1 MSNGKARETA
11 APAVDRPA
19 AVYRLYD
26 EAGVLLYVGSS
37 FDPEERCKGH
47 REKPWW
53 QTVANRTEEW
63 HPTRERA
70 FAVELEAIVREAP
83 AHNIYG
89 TGRTTE
95 AMRERQAKNR
105 ARGAVQREAVYLHR
119 AVHDEAVAEG
129 ASYREA
135 WNRADVAEI
144 DFLDSSGLFP
154 AYVERL
160 RQHVRYLYGQG
171 NQQGRSHD

>member
-1 MSNGKARETA
+1 MQRPPGEALVAERGEPHGGVAPNAGESVAR
-11 APAVDRPA
+11 
-19 AVYRLYD
+19 
-26 EAGVLLYVGSS
+26 G
-37 FDPEERCKGH
+37 
-47 REKPWW
+47 
-53 QTVANRTEEW
+53 
-63 HPTRERA
+63 
-70 FAVELEAIVREAP
+70 VELEAIVREAP